1 VSVSLPS
8 ALRNLAVIKAHFEF
22 QNWSLNGSIFF
33 GTKFGIESFRYQSL
47 RKETTMKKQLII
59 GSLVFTSILQT
70 ASIAHANKADIGT
83 IIGGVIGGVAGSGIG
98 KGNGNKAAIIIGA
111 IAGSLIGN
119 QMGREM
125 DNSDRRAFEEAQR
138 RSLEGG
144 MNQNC
149 EWDGRNYGSRTGARG
164 RFTSTR
170 EGYNARTG
178 EYCREYESSIYVR
191 DRVETN
197 RGIACQNRDG
207 SWYETRQTE
216 VQWGRRD
223 DYGRP
228 SRPAP
233 GRPDH
238 GRPDYGRPNYPPPP
252 PPVQRYEE
260 ASVQVSSI
268 TRRTGGE
275 WIRLTLNNPIS
286 IEQLE
291 VRTLSAGVRIHDA
304 MVYTASGRTFAVRQ
318 FQGTGTLYAGDRLA
332 SENLNIRDRVVTI
345 DLRME
350 SMGGYADV
358 LVRVMSMDGY
368 PSLNVSRY

>member
-1 VSVSLPS
+1 
-8 ALRNLAVIKAHFEF
+8 
-22 QNWSLNGSIFF
+22 
-33 GTKFGIESFRYQSL
+33 
-47 RKETTMKKQLII
+47 MKKQFII

-70 ASIAHANKADIGT
+70 ASVAHADKSDIGT
-83 IIGGVIGGVAGSGIG
+83 IIGGVIGGVVGSGVG

-111 IAGSLIGN
+111 VAGSLIGN
-119 QMGREM
+119 RLGREM
-125 DNSDRRAFEEAQR
+125 DNSDRRALEEAQR

-149 EWDGRNYGSRTGARG
+149 DWDGRNYGSRTGARG

-178 EYCREYESSIYVR
+178 EYCREYESSIYLQ

-197 RGIACQNRDG
+197 RGIACQSRDG
-207 SWYETRQTE
+207 SWYESRQSE

-228 SRPAP
+228 PSRPAP
-233 GRPDH
+233 GPRPGD
-238 GRPDYGRPNYPPPP
+238 GYGRPERPNYPPP

-260 ASVQVSSI
+260 ASVQVSSV

-275 WIRLTLNNPIS
+275 WIRVTLNNPIA

-291 VRTLSAGVRIHDA
+291 VRALTAGVRVHDA
-304 MVYTASGRTFAVRQ
+304 MVYTASGRQFPVRQ
-318 FQGTGTLYAGDRLA
+318 FQGTGTLYAGDRLG
-332 SENLNIRDRVVTI
+332 SENLNIRDRVTTI